1 MNYIMIAKIVLPVI
15 LAALI
20 IGKRKFLSTIPI
32 SEYAYV
38 MAWLLVGLTYGCLW
52 ISHYLLAFLGFNVH
66 WENLISDNRWIIQIV
81 LFILFVLYMLVDRS
95 SSSSISTKR
104 TTTVSGV
111 VAGGVAASTI
121 KKRNNSTGNIS
132 VNTRNIQDL
141 KNKVTAGVSIRIDW
155 GQFSLSDIGTLAGI
169 AKNSGA
175 TITIFNIKN
184 TQNKATIDNMSIF
197 AAKAPGLVK
206 YETPLDANFDAL
218 QIAKSG
224 ACFVCDNSKGSSLL
238 GQIAR
243 AAKQSNGHVTF
254 INCPKASFV
263 ELRNLKQE
271 CGKHIDFS

>member
-20 IGKRKFLSTIPI
+20 IGKRKFFRAIPI
-32 SEYAYV
+32 SGYAYV

-121 KKRNNSTGNIS
+121 KKRNNSTSNIS
-132 VNTRNIQDL
+132 ANTRNIQDL
-141 KNKVTAGVSIRIDW
+141 KNKITAGVSIRIDW
-155 GQFSLSDIGTLAGI
+155 EHYSLSDIGTLIGL

-175 TITIFNIKN
+175 TITIFNVKS

-238 GQIAR
+238 GQIAC

-254 INCPKASFV
+254 INCPKASFA

>member
-1 MNYIMIAKIVLPVI
+1 MIAKIVLPVI

-20 IGKRKFLSTIPI
+20 IGKRNFFRAIPI
-32 SEYAYV
+32 SGYAYV

-121 KKRNNSTGNIS
+121 KKRNNSTSNIS
-132 VNTRNIQDL
+132 ANTRNIQDL
-141 KNKVTAGVSIRIDW
+141 KNKITAGVSIRIDW
-155 GQFSLSDIGTLAGI
+155 EHYSLSDIGTLI
-169 AKNSGA
+169 RLAKNSGA
-175 TITIFNIKN
+175 TITIFNIKS

-224 ACFVCDNSKGSSLL
+224 ACFVCDNSKGSSLIA
-238 GQIAR
+238 QIAR

-254 INCPKASFV
+254 INCPRASFA

-271 CGKHIDFS
+271 CGKHIDFL

>member
-1 MNYIMIAKIVLPVI
+1 MIAKIVLPVI

-20 IGKRKFLSTIPI
+20 IGKRKFFRAIPI
-32 SEYAYV
+32 SGYAYV

-95 SSSSISTKR
+95 SSPRISARR

-111 VAGGVAASTI
+111 VAGAVATSTI
-121 KKRNNSTGNIS
+121 KKRNNTTSNIS
-132 VNTRNIQDL
+132 ANTRNIQDL
-141 KNKVTAGVSIRIDW
+141 KNKITAGVSIRIDW
-155 GQFSLSDIGTLAGI
+155 EHYSLSDIGTLI
-169 AKNSGA
+169 RLAKNSGA
-175 TITIFNIKN
+175 TITIFNVKS

-224 ACFVCDNSKGSSLL
+224 ACFVCDNSKGSSLIA
-238 GQIAR
+238 QIAR
-243 AAKQSNGHVTF
+243 AAKQSKGHVTF
-254 INCPKASFV
+254 INCPKGSFA
-263 ELRNLKQE
+263 EMINLKQE
-271 CGKHIDFS
+271 CSNHIDFS

>member
-1 MNYIMIAKIVLPVI
+1 MNYIMIAKIILPVI

-20 IGKRKFLSTIPI
+20 IGKKKFLSAIPI
-32 SEYAYV
+32 SGYAYV

-52 ISHYLLAFLGFNVH
+52 ISHYLLTFFGFNVH
-66 WENLISDNRWIIQIV
+66 WENLISDDRWIIQIV

-141 KNKVTAGVSIRIDW
+141 KNKITAGVSIRIDW
-155 GQFSLSDIGTLAGI
+155 EHYSLSDIGTLIGL

-175 TITIFNIKN
+175 TITIFNVKN

-224 ACFVCDNSKGSSLL
+224 ACFVCDNSKGSSLIT
-238 GQIAR
+238 QIAR
-243 AAKQSNGHVTF
+243 AAKQSKGHVTF
-254 INCPKASFV
+254 INCPKGSFA
-263 ELRNLKQE
+263 EMINLKQE
-271 CGKHIDFS
+271 CSNHIDFS

>member
-20 IGKRKFLSTIPI
+20 IGKRKFFRAIPI
-32 SEYAYV
+32 SGYAYV

-81 LFILFVLYMLVDRS
+81 LFILFVLYMLVDRTS
-95 SSSSISTKR
+95 SSSRSAKR

-121 KKRNNSTGNIS
+121 KKRNNNTSNIS

-141 KNKVTAGVSIRIDW
+141 RNKVTAGVSIKIDW

-238 GQIAR
+238 GQIAC

-254 INCPKASFV
+254 INCPKASFA